1 MGEKGANQSVL
12 APKEFAKLSGF
23 RETVVRSNHRIPVG
37 GQTLLLPDVLF
48 LVEIG
53 QQVKLVCNTAYKA
66 LASHVSLLYN
76 SIRNWNLCQPV
87 LHKRSLVKL

>member
-1 MGEKGANQSVL
+1 MNPTASLKMSTLLSQEDYISPSGARSMGKKGAKTKQSVL
-12 APKEFAKLSGF
+12 APKEFGKLSGF

-53 QQVKLVCNTAYKA
+53 
-66 LASHVSLLYN
+66 
-76 SIRNWNLCQPV
+76 PV
-87 LHKRSLVKL
+87 NNR